1 MSFSGFTLSFIK
13 SIEESSSR
21 IQSWA
26 EIKKKEADTAVIEA
40 KAVENEE
47 QHKIDGLL
55 RQFKSLQ
62 YQRGVVSRVN
72 NCNSSDDGGLK
83 EQRENLE
90 NKQKRLEED
99 IALLDTRKKVEQ
111 SKLDEVLAEESVY
124 RLKALEI
131 RGKKTRNRREQEHYS

>member
-111 SKLDEVLAEESVY
+111 SKLDGA
-124 RLKALEI
+124 
-131 RGKKTRNRREQEHYS
+131 